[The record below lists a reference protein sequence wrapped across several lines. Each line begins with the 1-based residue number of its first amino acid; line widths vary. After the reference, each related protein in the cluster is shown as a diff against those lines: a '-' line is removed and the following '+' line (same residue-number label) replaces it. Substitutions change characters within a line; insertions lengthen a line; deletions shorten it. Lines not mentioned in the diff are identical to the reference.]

1 MWWGHARLVRHS
13 AFSPLKVPLCVCV
26 LACIYIVSFVVVV
39 DVECTRF
46 SSLGNWVMVLSPSSP
61 TQGPPPWW
69 QQRTSECSRTGFF
82 GYQWWLVWR
91 GEEEERDPRGA
102 PAAHQKEHPT
112 CRCSSP
118 LASQPVTERRKRE
131 GVCGAVGG
139 SNKLRHGPEVS
150 CSCLFTHFIIIIVIT
165 IFSCGLSSS
174 WCCSDEVCPPFPSA
188 GVFTHPQMFHTSSSH
203 AIVRSRL
210 HADLSTFSLL
220 SPLHDS
226 NHHSYKNSSGLS
238 WGPLD

>member
-1 MWWGHARLVRHS
+1 
-13 AFSPLKVPLCVCV
+13 
-26 LACIYIVSFVVVV
+26 
-39 DVECTRF
+39 
-46 SSLGNWVMVLSPSSP
+46 MVLSPSVP

-82 GYQWWLVWR
+82 GYQWWVVWR

-112 CRCSSP
+112 CGCSLP

-139 SNKLRHGPEVS
+139 SNKLRDGPEVS

-203 AIVRSRL
+203 ARPESDPVCTL
-210 HADLSTFSLL
+210 TWAL
-220 SPLHDS
+220 SPCCRLCTTAITIVTRTLVVSPGVHWTRLS
-226 NHHSYKNSSGLS
+226 LCPPHQGLCERQTCFTKTSQRGCGCVCHSHH
-238 WGPLD
+238 